1 MPRHGGK
8 WRSRQ
13 HAAEVCNGAR
23 CIFSFPTARRANG
36 CAGHSHP
43 PPLQSGFFVFLA
55 PSASKSVFGSSNT
68 CALVL
73 VIDAI
78 PYRARTFVSHSRKV
92 HEFRPVDV
100 NEAPEE
106 FTVPRLFQKPVF
118 ADLRRVCPTV
128 KRVDPKCPENRR
140 FRPKLDP
147 KKILRALRLWPKKAQ
162 RLGKPPQLFAATGV
176 RKLRKNERKDTPF
189 AVGGIL

>member
-1 MPRHGGK
+1 MTSKRRSPPHGIQDGLRAAQPCKRAMAPREMAVAAGS
-8 WRSRQ
+8 SRRLQ
-13 HAAEVCNGAR
+13 RHSLRFFLSRCPPGNG
-23 CIFSFPTARRANG
+23 S
-36 CAGHSHP
+36 AGYSRP
-43 PPLQSGFFVFLA
+43 LLLQSRLFVFLA
-55 PSASKSVFGSSNT
+55 SLASKSLVGFSNT

-162 RLGKPPQLFAATGV
+162 RLGKPP
-176 RKLRKNERKDTPF
+176 
-189 AVGGIL
+189 